1 MIIQIHIGF
10 PFNKSNGEHTDSKI
24 DIRYLNGCQQRL
36 VTNIIAKYKHAV
48 ISTHDHPIV
57 LQLLG
62 VSSHIII
69 AMKI

>member
-1 MIIQIHIGF
+1 MIIPIQIGF
-10 PFNKSNGEHTDSKI
+10 PFNIINVEHTGRII
-24 DIRYLNGCQQRL
+24 DIRYLNGCQQRP
-36 VTNIIAKYKHAV
+36 VINIIAKYKHAV

-69 AMKI
+69 AIKI

>member
-1 MIIQIHIGF
+1 MTIQIQTDLPFNITNVEHIG
-10 PFNKSNGEHTDSKI
+10 SKI
-24 DIRYLNGCQQRL
+24 DIRYLNGCQQRP
-36 VTNIIAKYKHAV
+36 VINIIAKYKHAV